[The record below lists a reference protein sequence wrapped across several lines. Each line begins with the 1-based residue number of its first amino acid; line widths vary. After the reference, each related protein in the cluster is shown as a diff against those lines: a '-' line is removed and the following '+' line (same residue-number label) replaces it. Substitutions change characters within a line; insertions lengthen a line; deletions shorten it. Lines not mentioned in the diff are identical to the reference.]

1 MSDDTCTQDGSP
13 DEIEIGGSID
23 PCSYLPGQSARM
35 TYRIAEQLSE
45 QRYQQLLERGW
56 RRFGKVLFR
65 PNCPVCSA
73 CTGIR
78 VPISTFYPSKSQ
90 RRCLKTFADITNL
103 TLTVSNPTLSREHI
117 QLHNN
122 YHQDMHHRKQWPFRK
137 ITSREYAEAFLD
149 GQFPF
154 SREFQYRHKKPE
166 RIHAKMMSKGY
177 EASQIHDVLAGI
189 FKCRNKNF
197 ANEVAKYLF
206 NVYRDQIINFE
217 RKMEGMGKGND
228 RTGYQD
234 YSEAFHI
241 NLNLNG
247 LGVEIQVMT
256 KKAAQLKDIAHDQYK
271 RVRVGGELDPEMAR
285 LTALGFRQ
293 PESQK
298 TGRKPVP
305 RFDPKGKLAGG
316 RQRDY
321 SFRDY
326 VQQRDND

>member
-1 MSDDTCTQDGSP
+1 MKKIQEASLPRFNITQDFRS
-13 DEIEIGGSID
+13 DVTSISDAVEKAKMEERNFEEIGRTIISKFGS
-23 PCSYLPGQSARM
+23 RN
-35 TYRIAEQLSE
+35 
-45 QRYQQLLERGW
+45 
-56 RRFGKVLFR
+56 V
-65 PNCPVCSA
+65 
-73 CTGIR
+73 
-78 VPISTFYPSKSQ
+78 
-90 RRCLKTFADITNL
+90 
-103 TLTVSNPTLSREHI
+103 
-117 QLHNN
+117 
-122 YHQDMHHRKQWPFRK
+122 
-137 ITSREYAEAFLD
+137 
-149 GQFPF
+149 
-154 SREFQYRHKKPE
+154 EFQYRHKRPE

-293 PESQK
+293 PEPQK

-326 VQQRDND
+326 VQKRDND